1 MSNIN
6 AIKYKTYK
14 VKIKNTGYPM
24 DGHEALVLVFEH
36 EPKFYLLCRCKKE
49 DDSIFAES
57 MYKSEMDYGMCIFD
71 NFQEFM
77 EEWNSGTW
85 ERLKMIEDVFG
96 DEFDLDFLCE
106 LIKMTREADGKALE
120 EMED

>member
-6 AIKYKTYK
+6 AIKYKTHK

-24 DGHEALVLVFEH
+24 DVHEALVLVFEH
-36 EPKFYLLCRCKKE
+36 EPKFYLLCGWKKE

-85 ERLKMIEDVFG
+85 EPMGAYCLRPDQVTIIE
-96 DEFDLDFLCE
+96 EYTEKC
-106 LIKMTREADGKALE
+106 K
-120 EMED
+120 